1 MGENPNA
8 TGIETNC
15 FTDTVWGIKPLAR
28 RTNPKK
34 LWKMNNPKQHPFS
47 LLHATQLLHKTL
59 Y

>member
-28 RTNPKK
+28 RTNPRK
-34 LWKMNNPKQHPFS
+34 LNPSDKWVILVFS
-47 LLHATQLLHKTL
+47 SDSIKPLSFR
-59 Y
+59 

>member
-28 RTNPKK
+28 RTNPRKS
-34 LWKMNNPKQHPFS
+34 NPSEMCVILVLSSASTNPLS
-47 LLHATQLLHKTL
+47 ER
-59 Y
+59 

>member
-28 RTNPKK
+28 RTKPKK
-34 LWKMNNPKQHPFS
+34 LNPSEICLMNVLS
-47 LLHATQLLHKTL
+47 SAKTKPL
-59 Y
+59 SSR

>member
-28 RTNPKK
+28 RTNPTKSK
-34 LWKMNNPKQHPFS
+34 PSEICLIKVLSSAKINPLS
-47 LLHATQLLHKTL
+47 SR
-59 Y
+59 

>member
-28 RTNPKK
+28 RTKSNKSQILFKNKP
-34 LWKMNNPKQHPFS
+34 HI
-47 LLHATQLLHKTL
+47 
-59 Y
+59 